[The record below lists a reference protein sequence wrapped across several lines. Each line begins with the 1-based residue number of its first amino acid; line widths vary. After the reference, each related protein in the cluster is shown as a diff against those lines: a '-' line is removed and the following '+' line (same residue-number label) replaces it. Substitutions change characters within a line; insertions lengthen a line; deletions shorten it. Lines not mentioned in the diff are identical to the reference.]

1 MGTPVIKGGGK
12 RIKSRNN
19 SRGCVERR
27 TLCAYGSGSCGYYS
41 MGYPLFT
48 LSAERFETNLVEAA
62 GGICVNKRLKRKG
75 KPGVNITVDELN
87 ELNPEYMF
95 ISGFLSSPASD
106 YLHYCTE
113 HGIVGDAVGAGR
125 VYNVPA
131 GWDFGS
137 PRWILGFMFL
147 ATTLHPEIFSFD
159 LEEEQREF
167 YRRFYGITG
176 DKFVANRD
184 FSRPVVGAPED
195 E

>member
-1 MGTPVIKGGGK
+1 MCLWI
-12 RIKSRNN
+12 
-19 SRGCVERR
+19 
-27 TLCAYGSGSCGYYS
+27 GSCGYYS
-41 MGYPLFT
+41 MGYPLFA
-48 LSAERFETNLVEAA
+48 LNAERFETNLVEAA